1 MNESVIL
8 GGVGYLHGLRS
19 DLHSQDRL
27 RLRGSCLLPLELLLG
42 SVDRSSQELRE
53 VGRHILPVTQL
64 SDEV

>member
-8 GGVGYLHGLRS
+8 AGVGYLQDLRS

-27 RLRGSCLLPLELLLG
+27 RLRGSCLLPPELLLESG
-42 SVDRSSQELRE
+42 DRSSQELRQ

-64 SDEV
+64 SDQP

>member
-1 MNESVIL
+1 
-8 GGVGYLHGLRS
+8 
-19 DLHSQDRL
+19 
-27 RLRGSCLLPLELLLG
+27 LLPLELLLG